1 VNCHFAAGRRNA
13 APREDRLT
21 PGPRGPSGDAAA
33 SSGASVL
40 PSPPGAVRR
49 TLRRRPWLS
58 DAIVAGVYGL
68 AATGLAVVTSY
79 PPFRTPLWFTV
90 ALLVAGISTVLLR
103 RRWPVLMFLA
113 GTALCVLSLAGGT
126 GAETLLPL
134 ITLFAVGTYRSALTA
149 WACYLAATVV
159 AGGAAW
165 ILTERARDGL
175 PLWEPVAPPT
185 SADPVNDWLN
195 AALVMFVP
203 LLIAQL
209 FGVNAGQRRRSL
221 AALLDR
227 AIQLERERDQ
237 QAEIARARERERI
250 AREMHDVMAHSVSVM
265 VALSEGAR
273 AAAAER
279 PADSLTAMTEVAET
293 GRQTLSELRRLLS
306 VVRTD
311 GQATPLEPAPQP
323 GATQLTALAT
333 QFQQAGLPVRLELTG
348 PASRDPAVGLTV
360 YRIVQESLTNA
371 LRHARG
377 ATQVSVAVT
386 WSAGAVTILV
396 QDDAPSAP
404 ATQPPGR
411 GILGIRERAALY
423 AGSVEAG
430 PGEPAGWRVFVR
442 LLWTEERA

>member
-1 VNCHFAAGRRNA
+1 VNCRFAADRRDA
-13 APREDRLT
+13 APREEHLT
-21 PGPRGPSGDAAA
+21 RWLRGPSGDAAA

-40 PSPPGAVRR
+40 QSPPGAVRR
-49 TLRRRPWLS
+49 TLRRPWLS
-58 DAIVAGVYGL
+58 DAIVAGFYGL
-68 AATGLAVVTSY
+68 AATALAVITSY
-79 PPFRTPLWFTV
+79 PPFRTPVWFTV
-90 ALLVAGISTVLLR
+90 ALLVAGVGTVLLR

-113 GTALCVLSLAGGT
+113 GTVLCVLSLAGGT

-134 ITLFAVGTYRSALTA
+134 ITLFAVGTHRSALTA
-149 WACYLAATVV
+149 WACYLVATVV

-165 ILTERARDGL
+165 MLVERARDGL

-209 FGVNAGQRRRSL
+209 FGVNAGQRRRSV

-227 AIQLERERDQ
+227 AVQLERERDQ

-293 GRQTLSELRRLLS
+293 GRHTLSELRRLLS

-311 GQATPLEPAPQP
+311 GQAIPLEPAPQP
-323 GATQLTALAT
+323 GAPQLTALAT
-333 QFQQAGLPVRLELTG
+333 QFQQAGLPVRLDLTG
-348 PASRDPAVGLTV
+348 PTSRDPAVGLTV

-377 ATQVSVAVT
+377 ATLVSVSVT

-396 QDDAPSAP
+396 QDDAPGAP
-404 ATQPPGR
+404 AAQPPGR

-430 PGEPAGWRVFVR
+430 PGERAGWRVFVR
-442 LLWTEERA
+442 LLWTEEGA